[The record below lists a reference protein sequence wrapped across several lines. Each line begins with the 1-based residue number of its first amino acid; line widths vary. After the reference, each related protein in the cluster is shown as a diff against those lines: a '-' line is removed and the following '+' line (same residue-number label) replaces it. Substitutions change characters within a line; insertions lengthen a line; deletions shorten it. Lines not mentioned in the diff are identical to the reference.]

1 MAKWLL
7 ALMFVFSLAGCLQED
22 KPDELVGHW
31 KSITGAEYQFMD
43 EGDCYYT
50 NGQGRGHKCKWVRDD
65 DIYVTI
71 RFFVGSSFIESKL
84 VGGKK
89 SISVSTPGRG
99 GDVFDRVM

>member
-50 NGQGRGHKCKWVRDD
+50 NGQGRGHKCKWERSDEAHAV
-65 DIYVTI
+65 I
-71 RFFVGSSFIESKL
+71 RSFVGSIFIESKL
-84 VGGKK
+84 AGGGQ
-89 SISVSTPGRG
+89 SFAVSTPGRG
-99 GDVFDRVM
+99 VDVFNRVM